1 MGGKQIRTRLLL
13 DDEGFWKDPMWLDEL
28 ILPSEALAGS
38 GPGKQPKPVLTSP
51 LPINTCSLDSLM
63 LLPGVG
69 TVMAG
74 RIDAARR
81 QGVLFTN
88 SDDLRKIKGI
98 GEKLSARLDTLV
110 IYGLKANSNDTN
122 PDYHKNNNSP

>member
-1 MGGKQIRTRLLL
+1 
-13 DDEGFWKDPMWLDEL
+13 MWLDEL
-28 ILPSEALAGS
+28 ILPPEAQAGS
-38 GPGKQPKPVLTSP
+38 GPGKLSKPVLTSP

-69 TVMAG
+69 AVMAG

-81 QGVLFTN
+81 QGVLFAN

-110 IYGLKANSNDTN
+110 IYSLKANSNDTN